1 MLIARNNTTRGIF
14 YILIAMSVFS
24 IHDALIKLL
33 AEESASLFQILFFR
47 SLLGMTIILLYL
59 KFKGQKFILKT
70 NYPLLT
76 FIRCFLFLLGFS
88 LFYACLKE
96 IPLAIATVLFFAS
109 PFFLTI
115 MSKLFLKES
124 VGIRR
129 WSAVI
134 IGFLGIFLI
143 VDPDLDK
150 INIYMIF
157 PVLCA
162 LCYSTSIIILKKTD
176 KDNVFTQTFQY
187 YIFAAL
193 TSGLLGLLVQT
204 GVISSE
210 NANYDFFTSAW
221 FLTFN
226 MNFFFIILIGIFGA
240 IGLLV
245 VFSAYR
251 IAPPQVIAPFEY
263 ILIVWAILIGWIF
276 WNEIPDIKSIIG
288 IALVTFG
295 GFYVFYRESVKDTK
309 VAVDKPIR

>member
-1 MLIARNNTTRGIF
+1 MLKARNNTTLGIF

-115 MSKLFLKES
+115 MSKLFLKET

-129 WSAVI
+129 WSAI
-134 IGFLGIFLI
+134 IVGFFGIFLI
-143 VDPDLDK
+143 VDPDLDRL
-150 INIYMIF
+150 NIYMIF

-162 LCYSTSIIILKKTD
+162 LCYSSSIIILKKTY
-176 KDNVFTQTFQY
+176 KDSVFTQTFHY

-193 TSGLLGLLVQT
+193 ASGLLGLLVHA
-204 GVISSE
+204 GFISSE
-210 NANYDFFTSAW
+210 NTNYDFFTRTWSLA
-221 FLTFN
+221 FD
-226 MNFFFIILIGIFGA
+226 MNFLFIILIGIGGA

-245 VFSAYR
+245 IFSAYR
-251 IAPPQVIAPFEY
+251 IAPPQAIAPFEY

-276 WNEIPDIKSIIG
+276 WNEIPDTKSIIG
-288 IALVTFG
+288 ITLITLG
-295 GFYVFYRESVKDTK
+295 GFYVFYRESIRKTR